1 LGRWTGGRLY
11 ALRRSGLKM
20 NAIFDIKPVVA
31 AAGLGF
37 EARIARGPGVK
48 VVYGQSR
55 ELYRKY
61 LHAHAKAGVSGL
73 ISIGVAGGLSP
84 ELRPGDVVVASSV
97 ITAGRTSQTCRDW
110 SRSILNA
117 IPDAYHKP
125 VFASDT
131 TITSVLEKKALWNA
145 TRAAAVDMESGLT
158 AEIAAQYGLPF
169 AVLRVVLDPAHRAI
183 PPSALAGAR
192 DDGETDPWAVVKALA
207 RRPGDLPGL
216 LRLAADTRKASEALQ
231 RGRQALGP
239 FLGFFALQTAAVALP
254 EKSAPKAPAEPRLAT
269 G

>member
-1 LGRWTGGRLY
+1 
-11 ALRRSGLKM
+11 M
-20 NAIFDIKPVVA
+20 NAMFDIRPVVA

-37 EARIARGPGVK
+37 EARIAQGPGVK

-55 ELYRKY
+55 EQYRKY
-61 LHAHAKAGVSGL
+61 LHAHAKSGASGL

-97 ITAGRTSQTCRDW
+97 ITAGRMSQTCRDW
-110 SRSILNA
+110 SRSILNVV
-117 IPDAYHKP
+117 PDAYHRP
-125 VFASDT
+125 VFASDA

-145 TRAAAVDMESGLT
+145 TGAAAVDMESGLT

-207 RRPGDLPGL
+207 TRPGDLPGL
-216 LRLAADTRKASEALQ
+216 LRLANDTRRASQALL
-231 RGRQALGP
+231 RSRQALGP
-239 FLGFFALQTAAVALP
+239 FLGLFAPRTAALTLH
-254 EKSAPKAPAEPRLAT
+254 EKSAPNPTAEPRLAT
-269 G
+269 